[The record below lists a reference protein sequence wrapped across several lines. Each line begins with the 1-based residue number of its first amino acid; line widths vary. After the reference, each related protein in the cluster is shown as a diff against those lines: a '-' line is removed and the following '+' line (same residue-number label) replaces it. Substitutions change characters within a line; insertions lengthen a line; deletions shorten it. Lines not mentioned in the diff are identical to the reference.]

1 MNHYRWMSESS
12 PKTEVNSPCPDV
24 SPSKAVIW
32 GIGIGIILGLLN
44 WIAGPSIIGIFL
56 GAWFGVLLGNFILKF
71 DC

>member
-1 MNHYRWMSESS
+1 M
-12 PKTEVNSPCPDV
+12 TEVMNDAMVPL
-24 SPSKAVIW
+24 
-32 GIGIGIILGLLN
+32 GIGIILGLLN